1 VKSPQL
7 ALISAVLLSSL
18 SSTIMATNAPST
30 HYNELKTEIKVLKDL
45 KDPNINKIYEK
56 IHLITSDG
64 IITAQEK
71 RELKLLIN
79 SHKKQLVLPK

>member
-1 VKSPQL
+1 MKSPQL

-18 SSTIMATNAPST
+18 PSTIMATNAPST

>member
-1 VKSPQL
+1 
-7 ALISAVLLSSL
+7 
-18 SSTIMATNAPST
+18 MATNAPST